1 VRVRGP
7 DGIVVL
13 MAAWM
18 FDPVACAAMTAGA
31 PVVEWAALVELRQR
45 LLEARPNEA
54 SAKEPS
60 SFGKHQTESGRGIGA
75 STSAPPPAADHREPA
90 QRAGG
95 PARQRG
101 CGRTKTAWDR
111 ETSN

>member
-18 FDPVACAAMTAGA
+18 LDPVACAAMTAGA

-45 LLEARPNEA
+45 LLDARPNEA
-54 SAKEPS
+54 SAKEAIIVRAEPE
-60 SFGKHQTESGRGIGA
+60 KHDET
-75 STSAPPPAADHREPA
+75 ADR
-90 QRAGG
+90 
-95 PARQRG
+95 
-101 CGRTKTAWDR
+101 KK
-111 ETSN
+111 